1 MCSVLKKG
9 QVGDLSYG
17 YNNVSEAPSMNAIL
31 ILSVAAYL
39 AAGGT
44 DGIDSVVVCLIVM
57 GLSGPYHARRVE
69 QMRRGKAILN
79 RYSPERNP
87 RPLGL

>member
-1 MCSVLKKG
+1 MS
-9 QVGDLSYG
+9 
-17 YNNVSEAPSMNAIL
+17 AIL

-39 AAGGT
+39 AAGGR
-44 DGIDSVVVCLIVM
+44 DVIDSALVCLIVTI
-57 GLSGPYHARRVE
+57 LSAPYHARRVE

-79 RYSPERNP
+79 RYSAERNP

>member
-1 MCSVLKKG
+1 
-9 QVGDLSYG
+9 
-17 YNNVSEAPSMNAIL
+17 MNAIL
-31 ILSVAAYL
+31 ILSVAAYM

-44 DGIDSVVVCLIVM
+44 DVIDGVVVCLIVM
-57 GLSGPYHARRVE
+57 GLSAPYNQRRAE

>member
-1 MCSVLKKG
+1 
-9 QVGDLSYG
+9 
-17 YNNVSEAPSMNAIL
+17 MNAIL

-44 DGIDSVVVCLIVM
+44 DVIDSAVVCLIVM
-57 GLSGPYHARRVE
+57 GLSAPYYERRVE
-69 QMRRGKAILN
+69 QMRRGRAILN
-79 RYSPERNP
+79 RYSPERSR